1 MRRFFQVI
9 FILCFAGFLAAGC
22 VTVDD
27 GPKVKV
33 DEAVNSRV
41 AAGLQY
47 LQQGSP
53 SEARRHFS
61 RALSLDD
68 DSAVAHNAMALLYKY
83 EQDPANEEYHYRKAL
98 DADRHYSPALNNY
111 GTLLYGRGE
120 YKEALKHFKKAAN
133 DPSYEGR
140 GSAWENM
147 GRCYQKLGNDDDA
160 RNAYVKA
167 LRLNPRSVQPN
178 LELAQLYFDEDRGR
192 LAWDY
197 YQQYV
202 QRTGRQS
209 ARALWLGIQLSNSL
223 GYRNQQSSYE
233 LALDNLYRRSGE
245 YRQWQ
250 EWKAEQAK
258 GAQQ

>member
-9 FILCFAGFLAAGC
+9 FILSFAGFLAAGC

-33 DEAVNSRV
+33 DDAVNSRV

-47 LQQGSP
+47 LQRGSP
-53 SEARRHFS
+53 MEARRHFS

-98 DADRHYSPALNNY
+98 DANRHYSPALNNY

-140 GSAWENM
+140 GSAWQNM
-147 GRCYQKLGNDDDA
+147 GHCYQQLGNNEKA
-160 RNAYVKA
+160 RDAYVKA
-167 LRLNPRSVQPN
+167 LRVSPRSVQPN
-178 LELAQLYFDEDRGR
+178 LELAQLYFDEDRSR

-250 EWKAEQAK
+250 EWKAEQEK

>member
-1 MRRFFQVI
+1 
-9 FILCFAGFLAAGC
+9 
-22 VTVDD
+22 
-27 GPKVKV
+27 
-33 DEAVNSRV
+33 
-41 AAGLQY
+41 
-47 LQQGSP
+47 
-53 SEARRHFS
+53 
-61 RALSLDD
+61 
-68 DSAVAHNAMALLYKY
+68 MALLYKY
-83 EQDPANEEYHYRKAL
+83 EQDPTNEEYHYRKAL
-98 DADRHYSPALNNY
+98 NADRHYSPALNNY

-147 GRCYQKLGNDDDA
+147 GRCYQRLGNSEDA
-160 RNAYVKA
+160 RSAYVKA
-167 LRLNPRSVQPN
+167 LRLNPRSVQPS
-178 LELAQLYFDEDRGR
+178 LALAQLYFDEGRSR

-250 EWKAEQAK
+250 QWKAEQAK

>member
-1 MRRFFQVI
+1 
-9 FILCFAGFLAAGC
+9 
-22 VTVDD
+22 
-27 GPKVKV
+27 
-33 DEAVNSRV
+33 
-41 AAGLQY
+41 
-47 LQQGSP
+47 
-53 SEARRHFS
+53 
-61 RALSLDD
+61 
-68 DSAVAHNAMALLYKY
+68 
-83 EQDPANEEYHYRKAL
+83 
-98 DADRHYSPALNNY
+98 
-111 GTLLYGRGE
+111 
-120 YKEALKHFKKAAN
+120 
-133 DPSYEGR
+133 
-140 GSAWENM
+140 M

-167 LRLNPRSVQPN
+167 LRLNPRSVQPS
-178 LELAQLYFDEDRGR
+178 LELAQLYFDENRGR

-250 EWKAEQAK
+250 EWKAEQERSAAMSDDMVVLPGERCRK
-258 GAQQ
+258 AREAQGMTQAQAAQRLHLSLTYLQSLDADDYERLPEATFVKAICAITRAFSGCRRMKSPILSSRWLTTMCWTSRCNCRPLRRRLRPGASRC